1 MALAA
6 LCLVHLTRA
15 GENLSAFDAAN
26 QALAEGN
33 PTQAARGFESLIT
46 RQGYSAPVLF
56 NLANAQLR
64 AGKTGQAI
72 LNYQRAR
79 WLAPRDPDIAANL
92 RLARERS
99 QVALVAASPLLF
111 PDWFTVNGWAGLA
124 AGSLLL
130 VTATLPLALLLPRWR
145 PVLRVAR
152 ILVVMTLL
160 SSLTA
165 IGARW
170 GELNRPVVV
179 AKSAPTR
186 ISPVTLGPALFSLP
200 EGTMV
205 NIVKSHGSFT
215 LVSAQ
220 NGQRGWVNCD
230 TIEPVIAH

>member
-6 LCLVHLTRA
+6 LCLVRPARA

-26 QALAEGN
+26 QAMAEGN

-46 RQGYSAPVLF
+46 RQGYSAAVLF

-72 LNYQRAR
+72 LNYERAR
-79 WLAPRDPDIAANL
+79 WLAPRDADLATNL
-92 RLARERS
+92 RLAQERT
-99 QVALVAASPLLF
+99 QVALAASSPLRF
-111 PDWFTVNGWAGLA
+111 ADWFTVDGWAGLA

-130 VTATLPLALLLPRWR
+130 VTATLPLALLLPRQR
-145 PVLRVAR
+145 AVLRVAR
-152 ILVVMTLL
+152 ILAVMTLL
-160 SSLTA
+160 SSLVA

-170 GELNRPVVV
+170 GELNRAVVV
-179 AKSAPTR
+179 AKSAPAR
-186 ISPVTLGPALFSLP
+186 ISPVTLGPALLTLP

-230 TIEPVIAH
+230 TIEPVIAY